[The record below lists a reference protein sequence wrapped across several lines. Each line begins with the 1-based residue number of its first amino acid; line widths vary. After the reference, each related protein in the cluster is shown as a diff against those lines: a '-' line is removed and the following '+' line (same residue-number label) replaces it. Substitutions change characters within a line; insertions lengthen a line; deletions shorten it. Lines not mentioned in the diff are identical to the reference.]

1 MLKEEHSAILLTFI
15 KLPFVIKIFIL
26 SIFEWPFYT
35 GLTVHLSIFIASA
48 LNEPPPPYTPPDTSP
63 TSPARIIPV
72 RNRTPPAPRARSADE
87 RDTPPPYSRV
97 CSGPSPRSS
106 SGPSPTSSSRPSPTS
121 SSGPSPTSSSRP
133 SPSNSSGPSPTSSCR
148 RDHRHS
154 LPAEGSSNRYNT
166 LPAQRSRAVSHPVE
180 DSNRSKSDSLV
191 RTGSGG
197 RMIPRNPAP
206 PVPQPR
212 TYKAPDNEAETS
224 HNNEE
229 SSVAR
234 RRRTMSENF
243 IQFDSRDVVT
253 QSQNQMF
260 QSSSLYSSVGVFET
274 VHVCQSGE
282 ARPRVQGDIEMAH
295 IEEASAIEQVKSP
308 SEGSGANT
316 QSNRPG
322 TSKENDGVN
331 SNSSSDSTGTSHGE
345 DKSCINPFIE
355 SSKCST
361 TENENLTEMVQSP
374 FSGIPETSPGT
385 AQAQPTGMPMSI
397 DSCKTLVLH
406 ESIDSGIHESTASEQ
421 SDKKDFENIPFID
434 SVSLEQSPVLQSKEN
449 KEFGSPD
456 SSTKGGRLGDEC
468 LLLVSDKEGAS
479 VKHCLDTS
487 GDVEDEYDT
496 AEEEDQAPRL

>member
-1 MLKEEHSAILLTFI
+1 
-15 KLPFVIKIFIL
+15 
-26 SIFEWPFYT
+26 
-35 GLTVHLSIFIASA
+35 
-48 LNEPPPPYTPPDTSP
+48 
-63 TSPARIIPV
+63 
-72 RNRTPPAPRARSADE
+72 
-87 RDTPPPYSRV
+87 
-97 CSGPSPRSS
+97 
-106 SGPSPTSSSRPSPTS
+106 
-121 SSGPSPTSSSRP
+121 
-133 SPSNSSGPSPTSSCR
+133 
-148 RDHRHS
+148 
-154 LPAEGSSNRYNT
+154 
-166 LPAQRSRAVSHPVE
+166 
-180 DSNRSKSDSLV
+180 
-191 RTGSGG
+191 
-197 RMIPRNPAP
+197 MIPRNPAP

-212 TYKAPDNEAETS
+212 TNKAPANDTETC

-282 ARPRVQGDIEMAH
+282 ARPRVQGDIEMAQN
-295 IEEASAIEQVKSP
+295 EEASAIEQVKSP
-308 SEGSGANT
+308 SEGSGTNT
-316 QSNRPG
+316 ESNRPG

-345 DKSCINPFIE
+345 DKSCIE

-361 TENENLTEMVQSP
+361 TVNENRTEMVQSP

-385 AQAQPTGMPMSI
+385 AQAQPTGIPMSI

-421 SDKKDFENIPFID
+421 NDKKDFENIPYID
-434 SVSLEQSPVLQSKEN
+434 SVSLEQSPVLHSKERV
-449 KEFGSPD
+449 ESGSQD
-456 SSTKGGRLGDEC
+456 TSGKSGRLGDEF

>member
-1 MLKEEHSAILLTFI
+1 M
-15 KLPFVIKIFIL
+15 V
-26 SIFEWPFYT
+26 
-35 GLTVHLSIFIASA
+35 
-48 LNEPPPPYTPPDTSP
+48 
-63 TSPARIIPV
+63 
-72 RNRTPPAPRARSADE
+72 
-87 RDTPPPYSRV
+87 
-97 CSGPSPRSS
+97 
-106 SGPSPTSSSRPSPTS
+106 
-121 SSGPSPTSSSRP
+121 
-133 SPSNSSGPSPTSSCR
+133 
-148 RDHRHS
+148 
-154 LPAEGSSNRYNT
+154 
-166 LPAQRSRAVSHPVE
+166 
-180 DSNRSKSDSLV
+180 
-191 RTGSGG
+191 
-197 RMIPRNPAP
+197 PRNPAP

-212 TYKAPDNEAETS
+212 TNKAPANEAETS

-308 SEGSGANT
+308 SEGSGTNT
-316 QSNRPG
+316 ESNRPG

-331 SNSSSDSTGTSHGE
+331 SNSSSGSTGTSHGE
-345 DKSCINPFIE
+345 DKSCNNPFIE

-361 TENENLTEMVQSP
+361 TENENRTEMVQSP

-406 ESIDSGIHESTASEQ
+406 ESIDSGIHESTASER
-421 SDKKDFENIPFID
+421 SDKKDFENIPYID
-434 SVSLEQSPVLQSKEN
+434 SVSLEKSPVLHSKETVESGSQDTSGKSDRLGDEMLLLVSDKEQSPVLQSKESV
-449 KEFGSPD
+449 EGCSPD
-456 SSTKGGRLGDEC
+456 TSTKGGRLGDEY